1 MPKTRRRRSR
11 RGGKK
16 WWQFWKKE
24 PKPTPLSFNNAE
36 MVKKPLKGVKR
47 FDPEAFISNG
57 AEADGRRYSAA
68 LKTAAHRNT
77 ENTTLDARTN
87 KSSPYDKERRRTA
100 PARGARA
107 ARRAEDAQSG
117 RGRFRKR
124 RRSRRRSRRRRSR
137 RRRSRRRRSRRR
149 RSRRRRH

>member
-1 MPKTRRRRSR
+1 MPKTRRRRRSR

-36 MVKKPLKGVKR
+36 MVEKPLKGVKR

-68 LKTAAHRNT
+68 LKTAIKRDT
-77 ENTTLDARTN
+77 RKTILDAHAGE
-87 KSSPYDKERRRTA
+87 SPYDRERRRTA
-100 PARGARA
+100 PARKARA
-107 ARRAEDAQSG
+107 ARHRAEQSNTGG
-117 RGRFRKR
+117 RRLRKRTKRRRRSRKR
-124 RRSRRRSRRRRSR
+124 RRSRR
-137 RRRSRRRRSRRR
+137 
-149 RSRRRRH
+149 SRRRRH